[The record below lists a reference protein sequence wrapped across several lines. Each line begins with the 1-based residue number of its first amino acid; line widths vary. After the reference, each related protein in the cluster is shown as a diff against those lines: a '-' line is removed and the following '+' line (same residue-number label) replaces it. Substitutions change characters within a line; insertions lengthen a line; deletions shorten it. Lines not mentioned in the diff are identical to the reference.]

1 MSVCVVAMPDPVFGE
16 KACAFA
22 ILRDG
27 CALTQQELVD
37 FLQARDIARFKLPE
51 RLEIVNE
58 FPISPAG
65 KVLRRELRARIAQQ
79 LQSESN

>member
-1 MSVCVVAMPDPVFGE
+1 MLRPVTVLACTSPLAVCVVAMPDPIFGE

-22 ILRDG
+22 ILRDR
-27 CALTQQELVD
+27 CELTHAELVA

-65 KVLRRELRARIAQQ
+65 
-79 LQSESN
+79 

>member
-1 MSVCVVAMPDPVFGE
+1 LPDAVFGE

-22 ILRDG
+22 ILREG
-27 CALTQQELVD
+27 CALTLAELVA
-37 FLQARDIARFKLPE
+37 FLEGREIARFKLPE

-65 KVLRRELRARIAQQ
+65 KILRRELRARIAEQ
-79 LQSESN
+79 LQSENR